1 MPPKACGVH
10 QRDTAEGLTPTNRAT
25 ARHPPKRST
34 IDIAGYALCIGF
46 LIIFLKETAGYKF
59 HTITIPFNPLLP
71 TSMIITVVDSMLRL
85 PQYGPLSNDAN
96 PMGNPLTINKTWF
109 REQLSRIGMSQRQ
122 LAKRI
127 HLDPAAI
134 SYMFAGKR
142 GMSMDEAK
150 AIAGE
155 LLLPVTEVMR
165 QAGIEVLDDVRK
177 VPIAGYIGAGSTVTL
192 LPKGTHDTAMAPPD
206 VPSGSFAIQ
215 VRMVQTTFDGWLYF
229 VSGVQEPPENTTDCL
244 CLVAV
249 EDGRLLQGIVRRGYK
264 RELFNLVL
272 SPDGGT
278 VLENQKIAWA
288 ARVLWIQPL

>member
-1 MPPKACGVH
+1 
-10 QRDTAEGLTPTNRAT
+10 
-25 ARHPPKRST
+25 
-34 IDIAGYALCIGF
+34 
-46 LIIFLKETAGYKF
+46 
-59 HTITIPFNPLLP
+59 
-71 TSMIITVVDSMLRL
+71 MLRL
-85 PQYGPLSNDAN
+85 PQYLEPN
-96 PMGNPLTINKTWF
+96 PDISSMGNSSAVNKAWF
-109 REQLSRIGMSQRQ
+109 QEQLARIGLSQRQ

-127 HLDPAAI
+127 DLDPAAI

-142 GMSMDEAK
+142 AMSMDEAK
-150 AIAGE
+150 AIAGQ

-177 VPIAGYIGAGSTVTL
+177 VPIAGYIGPGSIVTL
-192 LPKGTHDTAMAPPD
+192 LPKGTHDTAIAPPD

-229 VSGVQEPPENTTDCL
+229 VSGVQEPPDQSMDRL

-264 RELFNLVL
+264 RELYNLVL
-272 SPDGGT
+272 SPDSGP

>member
-1 MPPKACGVH
+1 
-10 QRDTAEGLTPTNRAT
+10 
-25 ARHPPKRST
+25 
-34 IDIAGYALCIGF
+34 
-46 LIIFLKETAGYKF
+46 
-59 HTITIPFNPLLP
+59 
-71 TSMIITVVDSMLRL
+71 MIITAVDSMLRL
-85 PQYGPLSNDAN
+85 PQYRQPDVDITA
-96 PMGNPLTINKTWF
+96 MGNSTINKTWF
-109 REQLSRIGMSQRQ
+109 REQLSRMGLSQRQ

-127 HLDPAAI
+127 NLDPAAV

-142 GMSMDEAK
+142 NMSMDEAK

-177 VPIAGYIGAGSTVTL
+177 IPIAGYIGSGSTVTL

-206 VPSGSFAIQ
+206 VPAGSFALQ

-229 VSGVQEPPENTTDCL
+229 VSGVQETPEKTTDCL
-244 CLVAV
+244 CLVALD
-249 EDGRLLQGIVRRGYK
+249 DGRLLQGIVRRGYK
-264 RELFNLVL
+264 RELYNLVL
-272 SPDGGT
+272 SPDGNA

>member
-1 MPPKACGVH
+1 
-10 QRDTAEGLTPTNRAT
+10 
-25 ARHPPKRST
+25 
-34 IDIAGYALCIGF
+34 
-46 LIIFLKETAGYKF
+46 
-59 HTITIPFNPLLP
+59 
-71 TSMIITVVDSMLRL
+71 MIITAVDSMLRL
-85 PQYGPLSNDAN
+85 PQYLEPNADN
-96 PMGNPLTINKTWF
+96 YTMGNTSTVNKAWF

-127 HLDPAAI
+127 NVDPAAI
-134 SYMFAGKR
+134 SYMLAGKR
-142 GMSMDEAK
+142 GMSMDEAR

-177 VPIAGYIGAGSTVTL
+177 VPVAGYIGPGSTVTL
-192 LPKGTHDTAMAPPD
+192 LPKGTQDSAMAPPD

-229 VSGVQEPPENTTDCL
+229 VSGVQEAPETTMDCL
-244 CLVAV
+244 CLVALD
-249 EDGRLLQGIVRRGYK
+249 DGRLLQGIVRRGYK

>member
-1 MPPKACGVH
+1 MLRAAHYV
-10 QRDTAEGLTPTNRAT
+10 LTFPSLSS
-25 ARHPPKRST
+25 K
-34 IDIAGYALCIGF
+34 
-46 LIIFLKETAGYKF
+46 KTAGYRINK
-59 HTITIPFNPLLP
+59 IDRLFNRLLL
-71 TSMIITVVDSMLRL
+71 TRMIISVVDSMLRL
-85 PQYGPLSNDAN
+85 PQYLQPDVDNHA
-96 PMGNPLTINKTWF
+96 MGNPLTINKAWF
-109 REQLSRIGMSQRQ
+109 KEQLSRIGMSQRQ

-134 SYMFAGKR
+134 SYLFAGKR

-165 QAGIEVLDDVRK
+165 QAGIDVLDDVRK
-177 VPIAGYIGAGSTVTL
+177 VPIAGYIGQGSIVTL

-229 VSGVQEPPENTTDCL
+229 VSGVQEPPENTMDCL

-272 SPDGGT
+272 SPDGGA

>member
-1 MPPKACGVH
+1 
-10 QRDTAEGLTPTNRAT
+10 
-25 ARHPPKRST
+25 
-34 IDIAGYALCIGF
+34 
-46 LIIFLKETAGYKF
+46 
-59 HTITIPFNPLLP
+59 
-71 TSMIITVVDSMLRL
+71 MIITVVDSMLRL
-85 PQYGPLSNDAN
+85 PQYQEPSVDIYS
-96 PMGNPLTINKTWF
+96 MGNPSTINKAWF
-109 REQLSRIGMSQRQ
+109 QEQLARIGMSQRQ

-127 HLDPAAI
+127 NLDPAAV

-177 VPIAGYIGAGSTVTL
+177 VPIAGYIGPGSIVTL

-229 VSGVQEPPENTTDCL
+229 VSGVQEPPDQAMDRL

-264 RELFNLVL
+264 RDLYNLVL
-272 SPDGGT
+272 SPDGGA
-278 VLENQKIAWA
+278 VLENQKIAWS